1 MTMNRRS
8 FVKNALQSSV
18 GIAVSSSLPIGL
30 LASSPAS
37 AQEDYKAIVCVLLA
51 GGADSFNILVPRS
64 TQAYNQYQSRRSD
77 LALSQSDL
85 LPLDG
90 AHGGVSFGLHPAMSA
105 LQSRFNAGQATLV
118 TNIGPLVEPT
128 SREAFEA
135 GSVTLPLGLFSHSD
149 QILSWQTATPA
160 NRAGTGFGGRLVDA
174 LPNYNS
180 GPALAG
186 NISMSGNNS
195 FQAGAAA
202 GSYAINPTAGI
213 RSIAGYDDNAIFKQA
228 VDQLLNEAQAS
239 VLQRVYAD
247 KVQSAIDT
255 GELFSAALSNAHSF
269 NTEFAEDSF
278 SLAMQRVAELISV
291 RNELGAGRQ
300 TFFVT
305 YGGWDHHEDT
315 LGRQAEMLP
324 ALDAGLGQFI
334 TAMEELGLSEQVT
347 AFTISDFGRTLT
359 SNGKGSDHG
368 WAGNA
373 MMLGGAVQGGQLY
386 GQFPE
391 LVEDN
396 PLDVGRGRFLPST
409 ASDAMYAEVARW
421 MGVAPENM
429 VDVLPNWPNF
439 EGSAQGAGLNGLLQG

>member
-213 RSIAGYDDNAIFKQA
+213 RSISGYDDNAIFQQA
-228 VDQLLNEAQAS
+228 VDQLLNETQAS

-278 SLAMQRVAELISV
+278 SLAMKRVAELISV

-315 LGRQAEMLP
+315 LGLQAEMLP

-421 MGVAPENM
+421 MGVAPEKM